1 MEISQ
6 KYTLEEIAGL
16 ASTSGFAPVSSCF
29 DSKGWFLDA
38 FWTAV

>member
-6 KYTLEEIAGL
+6 KYTVEQTDEL
-16 ASTSGFAPVSSCF
+16 ANQNGFTPLTYFF

-38 FWTAV
+38 LWQCA